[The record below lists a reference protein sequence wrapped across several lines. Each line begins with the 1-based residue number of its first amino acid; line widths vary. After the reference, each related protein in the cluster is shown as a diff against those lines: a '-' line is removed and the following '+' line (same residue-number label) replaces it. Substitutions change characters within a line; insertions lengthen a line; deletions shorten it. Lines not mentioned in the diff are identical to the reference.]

1 MGVSNVADRPV
12 EAGAL
17 AAGATVSQPLLAL
30 AKANRVRLAGAAL
43 RRELKRLSYGE
54 SRARV
59 ASLLES
65 PPAPVLSLRLG
76 HLLRACPGLGPV
88 GASRIARRAGVRPG
102 AETMAVRRLVGR
114 ERMRL
119 AAALR
124 HQAKRYEAAGAAA
137 RE

>member
-1 MGVSNVADRPV
+1 MRVTNVADRSV
-12 EAGAL
+12 EAGEL
-17 AAGATVSQPLLAL
+17 SGGATVSQPLLAL
-30 AKANRVRLAGAAL
+30 AKANQVRLAGAAL
-43 RRELKRLSYGE
+43 RRELKRLSYEE

-65 PPAPVLSLRLG
+65 PPPPVLSLRLG
-76 HLLRACPGLGPV
+76 HLLRACPRMGPV
-88 GASRIARRAGVRPG
+88 GASKIARSAGIRPG

-119 AAALR
+119 ATALR
-124 HQAKRYEAAGAAA
+124 QQAEHYEAGRAAA

>member
-1 MGVSNVADRPV
+1 M
-12 EAGAL
+12 
-17 AAGATVSQPLLAL
+17 LAL

-43 RRELKRLSYGE
+43 RRELKALSYGE

-65 PPAPVLSLRLG
+65 PPPAVLSLRLG
-76 HLLRACPGLGPV
+76 HLLRACPRLGPV
-88 GASRIARRAGVRPG
+88 GASRIARSAGVRPG
-102 AETMAVRRLVGR
+102 AETMAVRRLIGR

-124 HQAKRYEAAGAAA
+124 HQARRYEASRAAA
-137 RE
+137 RK